1 MICDDCL
8 IQFPEIIEALGPLY
22 QLMDSRVNMLSR
34 LSKLK
39 GKVDIMLSQVRS
51 HSTAGWAS
59 CSYL

>member
-1 MICDDCL
+1 MQLLNISCDDCL

-39 GKVDIMLSQVRS
+39 GKVDIMLSQVR
-51 HSTAGWAS
+51 
-59 CSYL
+59 